1 MNGAQLEIEVLYNLQ
16 FESTSSMFD
25 LRDVMTYL
33 AQRVGLIPGRVW
45 FGAGNAVN
53 ATLTAKQRRNLLRFL
68 NRHGLKRLLVLD
80 NLHRDGRPAFRIGAG
95 PIHGQPAID
104 ADPYSLSVRARV
116 TSQSPVLWSNK

>member
-1 MNGAQLEIEVLYNLQ
+1 VNGAQLEIEVLYNLQ

-53 ATLTAKQRRNLLRFL
+53 VTLTAKQQRNFQRFL
-68 NRHGLKRLLVLD
+68 NRHRLKPFLVVD
-80 NLHRDGRPAFRIGAG
+80 NLHRGGKPALRIGMGPIPGRPEIEVDPRSPF
-95 PIHGQPAID
+95 
-104 ADPYSLSVRARV
+104 ADQLLQV
-116 TSQSPVLWSNK
+116 TA